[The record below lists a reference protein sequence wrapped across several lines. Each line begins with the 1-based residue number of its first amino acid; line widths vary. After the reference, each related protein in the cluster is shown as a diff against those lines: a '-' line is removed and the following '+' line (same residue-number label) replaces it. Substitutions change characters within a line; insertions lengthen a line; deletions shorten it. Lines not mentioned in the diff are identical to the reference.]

1 MDVLLQAKGWLLAA
15 AAVLAGGHGAP
26 AHATAAHHPQTRT
39 EHRLQLGS
47 NLTVSTQGSVVRTDS
62 CWECVEPAP
71 GVWDWH
77 YDDTLARELGQ
88 RWQPVLDYAPGW
100 ATPAGRTPPPGG
112 WSAAATQNVH
122 RAPPRPTGSAPAATF
137 AVSQAPPSNFG
148 AYVHYVTAFVRRYH
162 PRVVEI
168 WNEPDIYVYWNPPQP
183 ARYGRLYAL
192 AYRAIK
198 RVAPNTVVLASGLDL
213 GDAGWFVPMMVRGL
227 HGLRPDGWSVHPYAN
242 SVAAMRRVLSFDERV
257 LRRQHVLAPLYVT
270 EYGCFSL
277 RRCPNGAEFR
287 RAAIRM
293 LARDP
298 DVVQADWFGDLHF

>member
-1 MDVLLQAKGWLLAA
+1 MAVLLQARGWLLAA
-15 AAVLAGGHGAP
+15 AAILAGGHGSFTHRSP
-26 AHATAAHHPQTRT
+26 AHHTAARV

-47 NLTVSTQGSVVRTDS
+47 NLSVSAQGSVVRTDS

-77 YDDTLARELGQ
+77 YDNTLAREFGR
-88 RWQPVLDYAPGW
+88 RWQPVLDYAPTW

-112 WSAAATQNVH
+112 WSRAAKQSGPRT
-122 RAPPRPTGSAPAATF
+122 PPRPTGSSPAATF

-148 AYVHYVTAFVRRYH
+148 AYVRYVVAFVRRYR

-168 WNEPDIYVYWNPPQP
+168 WNEPDIYVYWNPTQP

-192 AYRAIK
+192 ADRAIK

-213 GDAGWFVPMMVRGL
+213 NDAGWFVPQMVRGL
-227 HGLRPDGWSVHPYAN
+227 HGLKPDGWSVHPYAD

-257 LRRQHVLAPLYVT
+257 LRRHHVLEPLYVT

-277 RRCPNGAEFR
+277 KSCPAGAAFQ

-298 DVVQADWFGDLHF
+298 NVVQADWFGDLHF